1 VTVAGLQEIQVSADA
16 DRSRGLE
23 RETDAVRDTLGAL
36 GRTEDVRLAPGGK
49 RLVIA
54 CYALDRIAV
63 ADVVLD
69 SSQVRIERL
78 ELLPSPALGEPHGV
92 DFVDE
97 ETIVVAGRQG
107 GLGVFRLPAPD
118 ARPRHGRSL
127 RCTRSKLLIVTSE
140 STPLAF
146 FDVAGTVDH
155 PWDAGRD
162 EAALL
167 RSELH
172 ALAVRDEVSTAARAS
187 EAGLRAQVDAIEH
200 SLTWRLTEPA
210 RGVYR
215 SVRRLASR

>member
-23 RETDAVRDTLGAL
+23 PEPIELVASDAVRDTLGAL

-63 ADVVLD
+63 ADVVL
-69 SSQVRIERL
+69 
-78 ELLPSPALGEPHGV
+78 
-92 DFVDE
+92 
-97 ETIVVAGRQG
+97 
-107 GLGVFRLPAPD
+107 
-118 ARPRHGRSL
+118 
-127 RCTRSKLLIVTSE
+127 
-140 STPLAF
+140 
-146 FDVAGTVDH
+146 
-155 PWDAGRD
+155 
-162 EAALL
+162 
-167 RSELH
+167 
-172 ALAVRDEVSTAARAS
+172 
-187 EAGLRAQVDAIEH
+187 AGLRAQVDAIEQ

>member
-23 RETDAVRDTLGAL
+23 PEPIELVASDAVRDTLGAL

-63 ADVVLD
+63 ADVVL
-69 SSQVRIERL
+69 
-78 ELLPSPALGEPHGV
+78 
-92 DFVDE
+92 
-97 ETIVVAGRQG
+97 
-107 GLGVFRLPAPD
+107 
-118 ARPRHGRSL
+118 
-127 RCTRSKLLIVTSE
+127 
-140 STPLAF
+140 
-146 FDVAGTVDH
+146 
-155 PWDAGRD
+155 
-162 EAALL
+162 
-167 RSELH
+167 
-172 ALAVRDEVSTAARAS
+172 
-187 EAGLRAQVDAIEH
+187 AGLRAQVDAIEH